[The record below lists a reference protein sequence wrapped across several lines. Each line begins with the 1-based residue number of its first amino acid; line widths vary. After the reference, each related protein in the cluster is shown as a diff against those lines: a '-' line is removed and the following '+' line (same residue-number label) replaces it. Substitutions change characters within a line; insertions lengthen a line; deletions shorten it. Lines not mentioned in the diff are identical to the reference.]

1 MSVAKHWALVE
12 SVVVCAKYSKTPEI
26 IDILHMQTRLN
37 YGFFRGFWSFPSFF
51 LQHINWGFPN
61 LEPSPD
67 TPVIVAMALRTW
79 SNDLDE
85 NWGERKPYIIAGG
98 LECVG

>member
-37 YGFFRGFWSFPSFF
+37 YGFFRGFWWFPSFF
-51 LQHINWGFPN
+51 AAHKLGISQFGAQALPY
-61 LEPSPD
+61 PSD
-67 TPVIVAMALRTW
+67 VVAMAQ
-79 SNDLDE
+79 
-85 NWGERKPYIIAGG
+85 
-98 LECVG
+98 